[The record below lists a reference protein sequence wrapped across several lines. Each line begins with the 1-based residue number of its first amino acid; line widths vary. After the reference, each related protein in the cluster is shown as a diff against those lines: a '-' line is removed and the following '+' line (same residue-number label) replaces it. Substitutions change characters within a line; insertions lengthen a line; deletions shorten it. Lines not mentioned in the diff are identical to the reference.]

1 MSNLDASTDNY
12 SDFSASYGS
21 KMASEAFLVG
31 HAETRYTKDTNVFQ
45 FLDLGTTKICAAV
58 LKESGPQVLLRNY
71 ADRFFPS
78 SISIKNGKWYVGL
91 HGKTDFAEGYQVVHD
106 PKRVIRRNTGDGLLE
121 DDIKKCR
128 LPYKIDEHG
137 RPYADIDGQ
146 RVTPTE
152 IVALFVCETVKMF
165 EKMEGKAPTGCKIV
179 VPAYFS
185 SQQIQATIDAVKIA
199 GLEVHGVLIEPGAVA
214 LEALWDHKEDGTF
227 LIMDCGGGTT
237 DLAIVDLYV
246 SAKNH
251 YLVVRASNGD
261 NRLGGD
267 DFLDVMVRCFMV
279 IIPGASYDELRF
291 LCGFVKI
298 LRPGEPITIQWRG
311 KPYSIT
317 YSTYTTACR
326 ELLMRIDR
334 LLDFNGQKH
343 KVDGYI
349 LAGGACQL
357 HPIQSRVD
365 KKHPNIASLPAG
377 APGETAALGAARSF
391 QIKCAITQCLSR
403 SIGIGCAP
411 EISTK
416 KGSFMNVILQRNELL
431 PTSNSTTGIKARFG
445 ETSFCLYEGGHLED
459 DKNIFMGEF
468 QVVAPQNTQFRV
480 EVEVTSN
487 MEVKVSATAH
497 DGTMGNLTVHR
508 DKRPMSD
515 TEIERLRELTMT
527 RFRSSEDSP
536 PKARKRQRKN

>member
-1 MSNLDASTDNY
+1 MFNLEASTDDY
-12 SDFSASYGS
+12 SDFSASCGS
-21 KMASEAFLVG
+21 KMASEALLL
-31 HAETRYTKDTNVFQ
+31 
-45 FLDLGTTKICAAV
+45 FLDLGTTKTCAVV
-58 LKESGPQVLLRNY
+58 LKKNGPQVLVRNY

-91 HGKTDFAEGYQVVHD
+91 HSKTDIAEGYQVFHN
-106 PKRVIRRNTGDGLLE
+106 PKRVIGRNTNDGLLE
-121 DDIKKCR
+121 DDIKKCG

-137 RPYADIDGQ
+137 EPYADIDGQ

-165 EKMEGKAPTGCKIV
+165 EKMEGMAPTGCKIV

-214 LEALWDHKEDGTF
+214 LEALWDHKENGTF
-227 LIMDCGGGTT
+227 LVMDCGGGTT
-237 DLAIVDLYV
+237 DLAIVDSEV
-246 SAKNH
+246 TGKKHN
-251 YLVVRASNGD
+251 LVVRASNGD
-261 NRLGGD
+261 NRLGGE
-267 DFLDVMVRCFMV
+267 DFLDVMVRCFMG

-291 LCGFVKI
+291 LCGSVKI

-334 LLDFNGQKH
+334 LLDFDGQKH

-377 APGETAALGAARSF
+377 APGETPALGAARSS
-391 QIKCAITQCLSR
+391 QIGCTITQGLSR
-403 SIGIGCAP
+403 SIGIGCVP
-411 EISTK
+411 ENSPET
-416 KGSFMNVILQRNELL
+416 GSFMNVILQRNEPL
-431 PTSNSTTGIKARFG
+431 PTSDSKAGITARFH
-445 ETSFCLYEGGHLED
+445 ETPFCLYEGEHLED
-459 DKNIFMGEF
+459 VKNIFMGEF
-468 QVVAPQNTQFRV
+468 TVVAPPETKFKV

-487 MEVKVSATAH
+487 MEVKVSATAD

-536 PKARKRQRKN
+536 PKARKRRKNWNRVQRSTKKVKR